1 MGPLNYEIL
10 EAYNADL
17 EDMVLGSSG
26 YERFFRPFSLFLL
39 KILKLLHYVIPNYGV
54 AIIVFSILLKLVLF
68 PFTRSSY
75 RSMKA
80 MQKLQPEMKEL
91 KEKYKNDP
99 QALQKKTMEL
109 YKEHK
114 VNPMGGCLPMLLQM
128 PVLFAMYIV
137 FRSTVQLRGEAF
149 FGWISDLSRPDVIA
163 VLPFS
168 IPLYG
173 DQLTVLPLLMALS
186 MFFQQK
192 QTVQDPSQKF
202 MIYFF
207 PVMMLF
213 IFNQFPSGLNLY
225 YTVFNV
231 LTIAQQHFIKI
242 NEDEFKLGKPK
253 KNGLAF
259 ARKKK
264 K

>member
-1 MGPLNYEIL
+1 
-10 EAYNADL
+10 
-17 EDMVLGSSG
+17 MVTQS
-26 YERFFRPFSLFLL
+26 
-39 KILKLLHYVIPNYGV
+39 
-54 AIIVFSILLKLVLF
+54 
-68 PFTRSSY
+68 
-75 RSMKA
+75 

-173 DQLTVLPLLMALS
+173 D
-186 MFFQQK
+186 
-192 QTVQDPSQKF
+192 
-202 MIYFF
+202 
-207 PVMMLF
+207 
-213 IFNQFPSGLNLY
+213 
-225 YTVFNV
+225 
-231 LTIAQQHFIKI
+231 
-242 NEDEFKLGKPK
+242 
-253 KNGLAF
+253 
-259 ARKKK
+259 
-264 K
+264 